1 MVQAI
6 GATYSL
12 TLEGKKE
19 FCDLFLLSFFK
30 ELSLFFFFCFFLLS
44 LFLRTC
50 LCECI
55 SHVPVKSRKGL
66 DPLELESQMDV
77 NLSTWILRA

>member
-30 ELSLFFFFCFFLLS
+30 ELF
-44 LFLRTC
+44 LFLSTC

-77 NLSTWILRA
+77 NLSTWILRT